1 MLKLSTVDAP
11 QLARN
16 GKGMLFCSDAS
27 KIVAAIQLAAAIIVA
42 AAWVFGVSH
51 GQVGGFDRVGL
62 PIVAGLLAAM
72 SLAAWKWP
80 RFTLTSARLPLLTL
94 LSIYVQSSLFVA
106 LFMHGQHADSQAIV
120 RLGLSIPLLYL
131 ASFALLVRQG
141 YVLPLVQSV
150 LVSAQC
156 LTALAMRWG
165 QLQPDVVQS
174 LFMIAVLQPLY
185 LSLLYWINHQRRAT
199 IASQEAAAASKMTML
214 AMVSHELRSPL
225 QTIVGSL
232 DALERRMGALNL
244 PKAELIQVQRMR
256 SASTLVYSH
265 LNDLLVVTRQGGGL
279 TPPRRQPFRLDQ
291 TLQALVENYVGA
303 ARDRG
308 CLVRLE
314 LGPGC
319 EEVEGDAL
327 RVHQIVNNLVNNAVK
342 YTREGEICVTALRV
356 AESSVEISV
365 QDTGIGIDEAKVA
378 SIWEPHVRLVSD
390 PQVELSEGC
399 GLGLTVVRL
408 LVDMLAGTISLRSER
423 NKGTTVTVRLPL
435 PQP

>member
-42 AAWVFGVSH
+42 AAWVFGVAH

-62 PIVAGLLAAM
+62 PIVAGLLSAM

-156 LTALAMRWG
+156 VTALAMRWG

-342 YTREGEICVTALRV
+342 YTREGEICVKALRV

-365 QDTGIGIDEAKVA
+365 QDTGIGIDKAKVA